1 MNSSHIYNIEQPEIK
16 TILHNYNVKLV
27 GRLGYASYLGKEEY
41 ESLNLFTNT
50 YTFVIK
56 YWFRETYRINK
67 ITYNV
72 YFSIEVEDFIYYDKI
87 ENVYNR
93 RGARLNQKE
102 INNFKEAFYTDPLK
116 SIPYNL
122 PKKESV
128 YLELL
133 ELKLGVLFLR

>member
-1 MNSSHIYNIEQPEIK
+1 M
-16 TILHNYNVKLV
+16 
-27 GRLGYASYLGKEEY
+27 GYASYLGKEEY

-56 YWFRETYRINK
+56 YWFRESYRINK

-93 RGARLNQKE
+93 RGVYLNQKE
-102 INNFKEAFYTDPLK
+102 INNFKEAFYIDLLK

-122 PKKESV
+122 PKRESV